1 MRIHYKRCLNSNV
14 LKLVAIISM
23 VVDHMAVWLAPPGTT
38 LEIILRT
45 IGRLAA
51 PIMFYLIAEGYF
63 YTSNIRRYIKRLF
76 IFAVISHFPFVMFFG
91 LSWWEGTSVIWTL
104 LMGLVAL
111 AVSRNPNVSLLK
123 KVLFIALCCL
133 LAWNAD
139 WNYIG
144 VLWILFFGIFRGD
157 FNKQILSFALIGI
170 VLYIIPGF
178 INSGLDSIFRFG
190 SLLVIPL
197 LALYNGKQGKTSKL
211 FKWGF
216 YVFYPLHLLVLYIL
230 RYYVFV

>member
-1 MRIHYKRCLNSNV
+1 MRIQHTKLLNSNV
-14 LKLVAIISM
+14 LKVIAVTSM
-23 VVDHMAVWLAPPGTT
+23 VIDHMSVWLVPPGTT

-51 PIMFYLIAEGYF
+51 PIIFYLIAEGYF
-63 YTSNIRRYIKRLF
+63 YTSNVRKYIKRLF
-76 IFAVISHFPFVMFFG
+76 IFAVISHFPFVWFFD

-111 AVSRNPNVSLLK
+111 AVSQNPKISLLK
-123 KVLFIALCCL
+123 KVLFIVLCCL

-144 VLWILFFGIFRGD
+144 VLWILFFGIFRGH

-178 INSGLDSIFRFG
+178 INSGLDSIFRIG

-197 LALYNGKQGKTSKL
+197 LALYNGKQGKKSKL

-216 YVFYPLHLLVLYIL
+216 YVFYPLHLFVLYIL